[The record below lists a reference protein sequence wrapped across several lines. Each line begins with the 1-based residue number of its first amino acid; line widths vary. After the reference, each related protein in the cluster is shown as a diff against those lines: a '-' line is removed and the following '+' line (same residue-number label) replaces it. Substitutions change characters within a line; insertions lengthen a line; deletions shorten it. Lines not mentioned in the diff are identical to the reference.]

1 MDSLFGG
8 RPLPSAPQ
16 PLGMLDCGAML
27 PLACMMHWY
36 VSMLFFAPVAG
47 VGGWVWLNTKR
58 IAKRGEPRP
67 EVQAATA
74 RRV

>member
-1 MDSLFGG
+1 
-8 RPLPSAPQ
+8 
-16 PLGMLDCGAML
+16 ML

-58 IAKRGEPRP
+58 IAKRPPGT
-67 EVQAATA
+67 QS
-74 RRV
+74 